1 MCSAVQ
7 LCMHITHSKYCAHAA
22 LSLSF
27 SKIPTYLSQLL
38 FLLPLPPAFS
48 QPLLL
53 NQTQK
58 RLVTESGELLRD
70 GSSGAQQPPPAS
82 PATSTSTGCL
92 HKSADVV
99 IQVFL
104 GGVGGGGSH
113 SMLALFDVCGLARVS
128 FRRVP
133 GSHCYLR
140 LRSGLLHSLSTR
152 PHSQSLQVRGH

>member
-70 GSSGAQQPPPAS
+70 GSSGACSSLLQPHRQHPRQPAVCIRAQMS
-82 PATSTSTGCL
+82 SFKFFGGC
-92 HKSADVV
+92 
-99 IQVFL
+99 
-104 GGVGGGGSH
+104 GWRGSH